1 MKQGTS
7 LWIAAARATM
17 PGCYTGWHDCTRE
30 KRMEPLNFRGSFRE
44 SLRHAA
50 SSLWRREGASSW
62 ACLHFRGSFA
72 KSHLGWRQDG
82 SPFHRLLVFIEMDFN
97 HYSVSSLAIQQCQ
110 TAARCPLGIHS
121 ICFHTRPNLFK
132 GAKSIPEWVMLEG
145 RRSDFC
151 EFHLQSD

>member
-1 MKQGTS
+1 
-7 LWIAAARATM
+7 M

-44 SLRHAA
+44 SLR

-72 KSHLGWRQDG
+72 KSHLGLHQDG
-82 SPFHRLLVFIEMDFN
+82 SPFHRLLVFIETDFN

-110 TAARCPLGIHS
+110 TASRCSRGIHS
-121 ICFHTRPNLFK
+121 ICFHTRPALFK
-132 GAKSIPEWVMLEG
+132 GTKSIREGVMLECLTRG
-145 RRSDFC
+145 WSKCLQVDVHRRNGFILMIIMIIC
-151 EFHLQSD
+151 